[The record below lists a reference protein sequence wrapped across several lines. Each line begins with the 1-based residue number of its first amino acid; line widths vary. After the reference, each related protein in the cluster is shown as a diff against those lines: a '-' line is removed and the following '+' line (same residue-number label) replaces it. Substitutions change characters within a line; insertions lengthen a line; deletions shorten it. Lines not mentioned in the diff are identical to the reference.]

1 MLPRRSWDS
10 PMRMVC
16 RLRVDIHLLNDRIS
30 ERDFALHEYTEAQV
44 NSIFLNMYTWAS
56 NKLFQDIQTGD
67 EELAAVSARCD
78 IDSPPVI
85 QEYLAASDEDKQLFE
100 MTFKSFKTNTH
111 LKAKEMWYDWMWQLL
126 ETIKPD
132 VQTVLT
138 GMKEVG
144 PKFVQRRGAS
154 HESAG
159 QETFNGV

>member
-1 MLPRRSWDS
+1 
-10 PMRMVC
+10 
-16 RLRVDIHLLNDRIS
+16 
-30 ERDFALHEYTEAQV
+30 
-44 NSIFLNMYTWAS
+44 MYTWAS

-85 QEYLAASDEDKQLFE
+85 QEYL
-100 MTFKSFKTNTH
+100 
-111 LKAKEMWYDWMWQLL
+111 KAKEMWYDWMWQLL

-144 PKFVQRRGAS
+144 PKFVQIRGAS
-154 HESAG
+154 DESAG

>member
-1 MLPRRSWDS
+1 
-10 PMRMVC
+10 
-16 RLRVDIHLLNDRIS
+16 
-30 ERDFALHEYTEAQV
+30 
-44 NSIFLNMYTWAS
+44 MYTWAS

-111 LKAKEMWYDWMWQLL
+111 LKAKEMWYDWMLQLL

-132 VQTVLT
+132 VETVLM

-144 PKFVQRRGAS
+144 LKSVQVGVLADRK
-154 HESAG
+154 AG
-159 QETFNGV
+159 